1 MMNTRSGLDLI
12 ELAALQRSTEP
23 YQVSFF
29 YMSTLKNCPYF
40 QMPNVVFP
48 RISFLRDLSVSIINS
63 TLTVDFTV
71 PDKSCR
77 IY

>member
-23 YQVSFF
+23 YQVNFF
-29 YMSTLKNCPYF
+29 MSTLKIVLISKCQMFYF
-40 QMPNVVFP
+40 PE
-48 RISFLRDLSVSIINS
+48 FLFYAPSVSIINS
-63 TLTVDFTV
+63 TLTVNFTV

>member
-29 YMSTLKNCPYF
+29 ICPRLKIALISKCQMLYF
-40 QMPNVVFP
+40 PE
-48 RISFLRDLSVSIINS
+48 FLFYAHSVSIIND
-63 TLTVDFTV
+63 TLTVNFTV